1 MNLDFF
7 GTSRVFSFLQVDSKK
22 FFLPDDGIQVVVID
36 GKHGKIVDRISF
48 KNSIL
53 QGIPTQI
60 DNYVTNIKN
69 K

>member
-1 MNLDFF
+1 MSLEFF
-7 GTSRVFSFLQVDSKK
+7 DASRGFSFLQVDSKK
-22 FFLPDDGIQVVVID
+22 FFLSDDGIQVVVID
-36 GKHGKIVDRISF
+36 GEHGKIVDRISF

-53 QGIPTQI
+53 QGIPAQI